1 MLNYVC
7 HYTYLKWQ
15 GNCIK
20 NIFRSREYYDLLFDG
35 RKYSDVNCESILKLS
50 FCKLFIARLCTRACM
65 CVYVCILVCSLHSI
79 VVIYKIFTGHCLFLQ
94 IHIFNFIEKQIIISK
109 FMTQICNFSCSI
121 LFVTNKLKFGL
132 KFSFKFFFTKS
143 LYWSWDV
150 VEILPCFFSEFLNFK
165 F

>member
-1 MLNYVC
+1 MLNCVC

-65 CVYVCILVCSLHSI
+65 CVYVLVCSLHSI

-109 FMTQICNFSCSI
+109 FMTQICNFSFSI
-121 LFVTNKLKFGL
+121 LFVTNKLKCGL
-132 KFSFKFFFTKS
+132 KFSFKHFFCKNFILKLRCCRDFTVFFF
-143 LYWSWDV
+143 
-150 VEILPCFFSEFLNFK
+150 PEFLNFK